1 MKNNIL
7 TGSLYTAGILLP
19 QITFAE
25 IQNDKVSPDRPNIIF
40 ILADDMG
47 YGDLSCYGNQYVKT
61 PNIDQLAETGTRFNQ
76 CYAGSGISSPS
87 RCALLTGK
95 NTGNTR
101 IRDNMCTAGGIAG
114 IKINPNGDS
123 TIVRRANLLPQD
135 TTIATVLSAAG
146 YRTCLVNK
154 WHLDGYDKGASPNFM
169 DGLSLRYTVTLLII
183 IPIIVSTVTHS
194 STSQKMQMENMVFI
208 TTT

>member
-135 TTIATVLSAAG
+135 TTIATILSSAG
-146 YRTCLVNK
+146 
-154 WHLDGYDKGASPNFM
+154 
-169 DGLSLRYTVTLLII
+169 
-183 IPIIVSTVTHS
+183 
-194 STSQKMQMENMVFI
+194 
-208 TTT
+208 

>member
-1 MKNNIL
+1 MVI
-7 TGSLYTAGILLP
+7 P
-19 QITFAE
+19 
-25 IQNDKVSPDRPNIIF
+25 P
-40 ILADDMG
+40 
-47 YGDLSCYGNQYVKT
+47 LSGE
-61 PNIDQLAETGTRFNQ
+61 L
-76 CYAGSGISSPS
+76 
-87 RCALLTGK
+87 
-95 NTGNTR
+95 
-101 IRDNMCTAGGIAG
+101 
-114 IKINPNGDS
+114 
-123 TIVRRANLLPQD
+123 NLLPQD

-154 WHLDGYDKGASPNFM
+154 WHLDGYDKGASLIIMDLTNFM

>member
-1 MKNNIL
+1 
-7 TGSLYTAGILLP
+7 
-19 QITFAE
+19 
-25 IQNDKVSPDRPNIIF
+25 
-40 ILADDMG
+40 
-47 YGDLSCYGNQYVKT
+47 
-61 PNIDQLAETGTRFNQ
+61 
-76 CYAGSGISSPS
+76 
-87 RCALLTGK
+87 
-95 NTGNTR
+95 
-101 IRDNMCTAGGIAG
+101 MCTAGGIAG

-154 WHLDGYDKGASPNFM
+154 WHLDGYDKGKPLLIIADLTNFM